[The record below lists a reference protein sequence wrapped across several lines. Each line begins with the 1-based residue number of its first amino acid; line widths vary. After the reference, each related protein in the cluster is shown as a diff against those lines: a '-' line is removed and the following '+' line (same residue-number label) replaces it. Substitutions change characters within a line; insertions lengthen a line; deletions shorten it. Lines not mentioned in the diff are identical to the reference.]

1 MADHEEIEE
10 HIHHAH
16 EPFDKV
22 VAGSMAFIAAL
33 LAIVSVL
40 GQHYNTEV
48 LLDQQ
53 QASDQWAFF
62 QAKNIRH
69 YSAQMGR
76 DVLTQLKGTPDAITG
91 YAKDMAHFES
101 DMREEKTKAE
111 ELEKERD
118 KAEGKAKRFHS
129 GEVLLEIGIVLS
141 SLAILTKRKPFFA
154 GGVCTALAGALYAA
168 TAFV

>member
-1 MADHEEIEE
+1 MAEHEEIEE
-10 HIHHAH
+10 HIHHAQQ
-16 EPFDKV
+16 PFDKV

-69 YSAQMGR
+69 YSAQVGL
-76 DVLTQLKGTPDAITG
+76 DLPNTT
-91 YAKDMAHFES
+91 
-101 DMREEKTKAE
+101 
-111 ELEKERD
+111 
-118 KAEGKAKRFHS
+118 
-129 GEVLLEIGIVLS
+129 
-141 SLAILTKRKPFFA
+141 
-154 GGVCTALAGALYAA
+154 
-168 TAFV
+168 